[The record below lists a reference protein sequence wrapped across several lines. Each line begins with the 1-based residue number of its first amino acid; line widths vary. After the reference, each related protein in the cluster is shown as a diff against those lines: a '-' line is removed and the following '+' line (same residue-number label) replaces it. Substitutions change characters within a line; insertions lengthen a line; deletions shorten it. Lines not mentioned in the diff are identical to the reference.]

1 MWQPWTVVVAVDMAD
16 VVAVEDGEDVGD
28 MVDVVVA
35 VADAVVE
42 AVLVSD
48 DVPVVVGVVGAKQ
61 CSNWMGHLPVLFRP
75 TQMPLLCLHGP
86 VPPRH
91 PGQVYSVD
99 VVAVDVVVDNVKR
112 WPPTQGANPTP
123 HVPSARGDVQKL
135 GDPSSVSCMHVP
147 DVL

>member
-1 MWQPWTVVVAVDMAD
+1 MCIHGPLVPCWHMWQPEAVTVAVDVAD

-61 CSNWMGHLPVLFRP
+61 CSN
-75 TQMPLLCLHGP
+75 
-86 VPPRH
+86 
-91 PGQVYSVD
+91 
-99 VVAVDVVVDNVKR
+99 
-112 WPPTQGANPTP
+112 
-123 HVPSARGDVQKL
+123 
-135 GDPSSVSCMHVP
+135 
-147 DVL
+147 